1 MVVLA
6 KLQDGDFYPGLLS
19 EGFLSGPVV
28 TCSKCGCEYR
38 VFYGSDETPA
48 SVVMEG
54 GDIPS
59 LDKAVE
65 QSHPQHCQKAVENG
79 RTVQR
84 QILRPHP
91 YPILTVLGM

>member
-6 KLQDGDFYPGLLS
+6 KLQDGDFYPDLLTEGLV
-19 EGFLSGPVV
+19 SGPVV

-38 VFYGSDETPA
+38 VFYGPDETPA

-54 GDIPS
+54 VAIPS

-65 QSHPQHCQKAVENG
+65 QSHPQHGQNRIRVG
-79 RTVQR
+79 TQD
-84 QILRPHP
+84 
-91 YPILTVLGM
+91 

>member
-6 KLQDGDFYPGLLS
+6 KLQDGDFYPDLFGEGLV
-19 EGFLSGPVV
+19 SGPVV
-28 TCSKCGCEYR
+28 TCSKCSCEYR

-54 GDIPS
+54 ADIPS

-65 QSHPQHCQKAVENG
+65 QSHPQHGQNRIRVG
-79 RTVQR
+79 TQD
-84 QILRPHP
+84 
-91 YPILTVLGM
+91 

>member
-6 KLQDGDFYPGLLS
+6 KLQDGDFYPDLLS
-19 EGFLSGPVV
+19 EGFVSGPVV
-28 TCSKCGCEYR
+28 ACSKCGCEYR

-54 GDIPS
+54 GDVPS

-65 QSHPQHCQKAVENG
+65 QSHPQHGQNRIRVG
-79 RTVQR
+79 TQD
-84 QILRPHP
+84 
-91 YPILTVLGM
+91 